1 MLDFDLDDDY
11 DTALFFALAHLT
23 QQQTRRPKYPT
34 ERVNWDEHLQ
44 KELYQNSFHRTYCM
58 SYPSF
63 MKLKGLLGDKIV
75 LNGARSTASSG
86 TAPIIPQVVMAC
98 GICWLAGG
106 SPTDIKNAYG
116 LTVSTVYRLRDLLL
130 DAVCT
135 TDELDI
141 RLPDLSNPSE
151 ISKFRADFE
160 KLSSS
165 GVCKGCVGV
174 LDGMLQRI
182 GNPSVACAEGQVRSY
197 FSGHYNCPGLNV
209 LAMCDAFLRFT
220 FFGVLNP
227 GSASDRMTYLKS
239 RLPAFVDSLPFGT
252 YVIGDAAFPL
262 GDNLLIPFTGTYK
275 LDPSNDVYNFHISQL
290 RIRIEMAFG
299 HLNNKWRVLRRPL
312 GGKLATQ
319 SQVLEVCARLHN
331 FGINERILGGV
342 MTLE

>member
-11 DTALFFALAHLT
+11 DTALFFALAYLT

-44 KELYQNSFHRTYCM
+44 KELYQNSFHRTYRM

-98 GICWLAGG
+98 GIRWLAGG

-116 LTVSTVYRLRDLLL
+116 LTVSTVYRLRDLFL

-151 ISKFRADFE
+151 ISKFRSDFE

-182 GNPSVACAEGQVRSY
+182 GNPSVACAEGQHLWTHCHS
-197 FSGHYNCPGLNV
+197 
-209 LAMCDAFLRFT
+209 
-220 FFGVLNP
+220 
-227 GSASDRMTYLKS
+227 
-239 RLPAFVDSLPFGT
+239 
-252 YVIGDAAFPL
+252 
-262 GDNLLIPFTGTYK
+262 
-275 LDPSNDVYNFHISQL
+275 L

-299 HLNNKWRVLRRPL
+299 HLTNKWRVLRRPL
-312 GGKLATQ
+312 GGKLARQ

-331 FGINERILGGV
+331 FGINERILGLGYLP
-342 MTLE
+342 TLRPFEQIPGSSAMRNLLVDHIRAYGLTRSQQNVARKREHEKTFDYCEKNSLM